1 MKWFMLNF
9 FMFISFQSSC
19 IKSQQQYSPNQAF
32 NCTNESLY
40 TCNGQ
45 HPSCTSFLIF
55 KSQPPYNSITT
66 IALLMSS
73 TPYELALI
81 NVVSETTVFPSDKDI
96 IIPVN
101 CSCSHQYY
109 QANTTYHIEPQ
120 SLTYF
125 VVANTTFQGLST
137 CGSMKHANPYN
148 EFELKHGFEL
158 KVPLRCACPTKH
170 QILSGTKY
178 LLTYRLSFGDTL
190 DLVASK
196 FNITP
201 KSVLTANGI
210 KESNTLYA
218 FTTLLIPLPDK
229 PSISQT
235 VIQAYKPTPPLSS
248 KRSKAKKSIKVGV
261 AAVLCSLLVFI
272 VVVVTVF
279 GVIYMKRKRKNEEMI
294 EDEILPADLLAKI
307 ARFERVIKVY
317 SFKEL
322 QVATENFD
330 HKCWIKGSV
339 YWGVF
344 GNKILAV
351 KKMGIDVYKQV
362 NMLSKINHINLVKL
376 YGFCKHQDSWYLV
389 FEYMKIGS
397 LREWLKETHSLCK
410 RVQIAIDVAN
420 GLRYLHD
427 FTKPGYVHNNLNTSN
442 ILLDGDIRAKI
453 SNFSLARMID
463 DGNDNSVLTRVVGT
477 RGYMAPE
484 YVGNGLIT
492 SKVDVYS
499 FGVVLLELITGKDA
513 VFRHGGQEV
522 LLSTAVGAIME
533 GENAEREL
541 WGWIDLGYEA
551 NGSMDHAVQVVKL
564 SMKCLK
570 QDPESRPSM
579 DEIVSSLVKIQVD
592 LQNVAGCT

>member
-1 MKWFMLNF
+1 MKQFMLNF
-9 FMFISFQSSC
+9 FIFISFQSPC

-32 NCTNESLY
+32 NCSNESLY

-45 HPSCTSFLIF
+45 HPSCTSFLTY
-55 KSQPPYNSITT
+55 KSQPPYNSVAT
-66 IALLMSS
+66 IALLTSS
-73 TPYELALI
+73 NLSKLALI
-81 NVVSETTVFPSDKDI
+81 NNVSETTVFPTNKDI
-96 IIPVN
+96 IIPIN

-109 QANTTYHIEPQ
+109 QANTTYNIEPQ

-125 VVANTTFQGLST
+125 VVANTTFQGLAT
-137 CGSMKHANPYN
+137 CGSMKRANPYN
-148 EFELKHGFEL
+148 EFELKQGFEL
-158 KVPLRCACPTKH
+158 KVPLRCACPTKD

-178 LLTYRLSFGDTL
+178 LLTYRLTFGESL
-190 DLVASK
+190 NHVASK

-210 KESNTLYA
+210 TKSNTLYA
-218 FTTLLIPLPDK
+218 FTTILIPLPDE

-235 VIQAYKPTPPLSS
+235 VIQRYKPTTPLPSE
-248 KRSKAKKSIKVGV
+248 RSKAKKSTKVGV
-261 AAVLCSLLVFI
+261 VAALCSFLVLT
-272 VVVVTVF
+272 VVVTVF
-279 GVIYMKRKRKNEEMI
+279 GVIYMKIKRKNEGMM
-294 EDEILPADLLAKI
+294 EDEVLPADLLAKI

-322 QVATENFD
+322 QVATQNFD
-330 HKCWIKGSV
+330 HKRWIKGCV

-344 GNKILAV
+344 GNKILGV
-351 KKMGIDVYKQV
+351 KKMGIDVCKQV

-376 YGFCKHQDSWYLV
+376 YGFCKHQDCWYLV
-389 FEYMKIGS
+389 FEYMKMGS
-397 LREWLKETHSLCK
+397 LREWVKETHSLCK

-442 ILLDGDIRAKI
+442 ILLDGVERAKI

-463 DGNDNSVLTRVVGT
+463 DGNDNSVLSRVVGT
-477 RGYMAPE
+477 RGYMAPD
-484 YVGNGLIT
+484 YLGNVLIT
-492 SKVDVYS
+492 AKVDVYS

-522 LLSTAVGAIME
+522 LLSTTVGAIME
-533 GENAEREL
+533 GDNAEREL
-541 WGWIDLGYEA
+541 WGWIDLGHEA
-551 NGSMDHAVQVVKL
+551 NERMDHAVQVVKL

-592 LQNVAGCT
+592 LQIVAGCM